1 MTNAVDNGIRR
12 CASGVLAAVLLVAS
26 TGAAA
31 DRGDATVIP
40 FVKGT
45 AWTYAGTVRWTDPPN
60 TIRNN
65 DVRWVSDVVDAFDH
79 GDVAAALI
87 SGRVWDLPSFSRE
100 KRRGGYALVRV
111 ATRYYFVWGD
121 AKKTFA
127 VLKKSG
133 AIALT
138 KTRTQEPWFDTPL
151 KKGQVVARA
160 PDMGPRDDTGYGWWV
175 ESAAPVRLDLPG
187 MTSVTRRGYL
197 LSFRTLASEE
207 HMTIVPGIGIT
218 SFAYVHRG
226 TIAETHLRLVDFRRG
241 TVHRATFPGKPC
253 LWGHRF
259 IRRKAR
265 MRVTA
270 FVDVLSH
277 WCLAA
282 QPALEALRA
291 KLADDVALEVV
302 FAPVAAVGFTHVA
315 EAWFYERGTL
325 AYGTRLNAA
334 WCEDESTS
342 TWHAN
347 AAMTAAVAGG
357 ANPVELAPRVS
368 RAAMVDGALL
378 GREDEVVR
386 IVSRLAGVAEST
398 LRVAMRGDAVVG
410 ALHAANARLAAIGCA
425 ERPSWEL
432 VNDNG
437 DKAVL
442 QGVWQAEAILPLARA
457 LLDDERAYRRAGPP
471 PA

>member
-1 MTNAVDNGIRR
+1 
-12 CASGVLAAVLLVAS
+12 
-26 TGAAA
+26 
-31 DRGDATVIP
+31 
-40 FVKGT
+40 
-45 AWTYAGTVRWTDPPN
+45 
-60 TIRNN
+60 
-65 DVRWVSDVVDAFDH
+65 
-79 GDVAAALI
+79 
-87 SGRVWDLPSFSRE
+87 
-100 KRRGGYALVRV
+100 
-111 ATRYYFVWGD
+111 
-121 AKKTFA
+121 
-127 VLKKSG
+127 
-133 AIALT
+133 
-138 KTRTQEPWFDTPL
+138 
-151 KKGQVVARA
+151 
-160 PDMGPRDDTGYGWWV
+160 
-175 ESAAPVRLDLPG
+175 
-187 MTSVTRRGYL
+187 
-197 LSFRTLASEE
+197 
-207 HMTIVPGIGIT
+207 
-218 SFAYVHRG
+218 
-226 TIAETHLRLVDFRRG
+226 
-241 TVHRATFPGKPC
+241 
-253 LWGHRF
+253 
-259 IRRKAR
+259 

-291 KLADDVALEVV
+291 TLADDVALEVV

-347 AAMTAAVAGG
+347 AAMAAAVAGG

-386 IVSRLAGVAEST
+386 VVSRLAGVAGST
-398 LRVAMRGDAVVG
+398 LRAAMHGDAVVS

-432 VNDNG
+432 VNANG

-442 QGVWQAEAILPLARA
+442 QGIWQAEAILPLARG
-457 LLDDERAYRRAGPP
+457 LLDDERAYRRAGPR